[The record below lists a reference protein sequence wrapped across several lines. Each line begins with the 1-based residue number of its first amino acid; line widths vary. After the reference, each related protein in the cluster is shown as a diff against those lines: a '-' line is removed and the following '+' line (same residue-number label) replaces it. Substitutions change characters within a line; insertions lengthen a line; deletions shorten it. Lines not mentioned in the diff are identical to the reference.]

1 MSFILFIFIL
11 LLFIGIAGTSAVF
24 SLIGKIIR
32 GVIGLLGFSSSDE
45 RIERHRSSWKEDD
58 NQDSEENK
66 LDIRTEEGL
75 RRIKKMKDSAETTD
89 FEEIEKK

>member
-32 GVIGLLGFSSSDE
+32 GVIGLLGFSGSDE
-45 RIERHRSSWKEDD
+45 RIEGHRSSWKEDD

-89 FEEIEKK
+89 FEEIEEK